1 MYHFIVF
8 FFILGMGIAFLDKP
22 SHWDDN
28 KPTYDSYIKQQERI
42 TARRVAELDKKKE
55 LDMVIPQH
63 STGQNVWMTDSRGM
77 YQLKNSWMACGASFN
92 KTSILL

>member
-1 MYHFIVF
+1 
-8 FFILGMGIAFLDKP
+8 MGIAFLDQP

-28 KPTYDSYIKQQERI
+28 KPTYDSYIKQQEPI

-63 STGQNVWMTDSRGM
+63 RAERMDDGLQGDVPVEELMDGMRGF
-77 YQLKNSWMACGASFN
+77 L
-92 KTSILL
+92 